1 MRKNINFDIDTNMYT
16 KITGKAAPTAYYELR
31 KFLENNDFLH
41 RQGSG
46 YISKYPMKSYEIS
59 DMVTKMSQELPWLK
73 PCVKEFDVTNVGKQ
87 FSLIQ
92 TIKDAP
98 EVEKEIEEN
107 NELDEEPDI
116 TDDF

>member
-16 KITGKAAPTAYYELR
+16 EITGKAAPSAYYELR
-31 KFLENNDFLH
+31 KFLESNDFLH

-46 YISKYPMKSYEIS
+46 YISKYPMKPYEIS
-59 DMVTKMSQELPWLK
+59 DMITKMSQKFPWLK
-73 PCVKEFDVTNVGKQ
+73 SCVKEFDVTNIGKQ

-98 EVEKEIEEN
+98 APEQELEEN
-107 NELDEEPDI
+107 LELDEDMDI
-116 TDDF
+116 TDNN